1 MNRARLSA
9 FLLAV
14 LALLVTAPA
23 PWAGAPADRAG
34 DAASVVMSAAAE
46 KGEEVARPV
55 WVFLADKGRHE
66 SDPEALAAAA
76 ARLSTRALARRARA
90 LPAGA
95 VVGWRDLP
103 LEPDYLDALA
113 AAGFAPRAESRW
125 LNAVSVLAAP
135 AGEARLAALAFV
147 ARVEPVR
154 ASERYEPATAPAR
167 AASRWPAPGS
177 PYDPSGRYRGVLA
190 GGREDPIDYGASLA
204 ELTQINVPAVHQT
217 GNHGEG
223 VVVGMLDTGWNLE
236 HDAFAD
242 LIVLGAWDF
251 IQGDSVV
258 ANEPGEVDYQD
269 AHGTMT
275 LSTIAGHLP
284 GELVGP
290 AFGAAYYL
298 AKTEDRSQEVPV
310 EEDWWVAGI
319 EWLES
324 VGCDLVSS
332 SLGYYDWYEFEDL
345 DGNTAVTTIAA
356 DIAVGLGVMVVNS
369 AGNSRVGFGHIIA
382 PADGDSVLAVGAVD
396 ADGVVTSFSSPGPTY
411 DGRIKPD
418 VMARGLLNHV
428 VDPGD
433 PSGYLAASG
442 TSFACPLTA
451 GVAALLLAARPDA
464 TPMQVRDAL
473 RETADRAANPDND
486 YGWGLIDALAAVDYL
501 VLTGAPASAP
511 APAAAIVGAWPNPFN
526 PAARIAFRLGADGP
540 ARLAVHDTRG
550 RRVIVLADGVL
561 SAGEH
566 AAVWDGRDA
575 AGRPVASGVYL
586 ARLEAAGASATR
598 RLVLLK

>member
-1 MNRARLSA
+1 MIRASKPA
-9 FLLAV
+9 LLIAL
-14 LALLVTAPA
+14 LALLAAPLA
-23 PWAGAPADRAG
+23 F
-34 DAASVVMSAAAE
+34 AAAPTAAVAPE
-46 KGEEVARPV
+46 TAADEAARPV
-55 WVFLADKGRHE
+55 WVFLADKGAGEH
-66 SDPEALAAAA
+66 DPGAMAAAA
-76 ARLSTRALARRARA
+76 ARLSPRALARRARV

-103 LEPDYLDALA
+103 LESRYLDALA
-113 AAGFAPRAESRW
+113 AAGFPVRAESRW
-125 LNAVSVLAAP
+125 FNAVSVLAMP
-135 AGEARLAALAFV
+135 AGEARLAALPFV
-147 ARVEPVR
+147 DRVEPVR
-154 ASERYEPATAPAR
+154 ASARYEPPVSPPR
-167 AASRWPAPGS
+167 PGSRLPAPGS
-177 PYDPSGRYRGVLA
+177 PYDAAGRYLGDRA
-190 GGREDPIDYGASLA
+190 GPREDPIDYGASLA

-223 VVVGMLDTGWNLE
+223 VVVGMLDTGWNLA
-236 HDAFAD
+236 HDALAGVT
-242 LIVLGAWDF
+242 VLGAWDF

-275 LSTIAGHLP
+275 LSTIAGNLP

-345 DGNTAVTTIAA
+345 DGNTAVTTVAA
-356 DIAVGLGVMVVNS
+356 DIAVGLGVVVVNS
-369 AGNSRVGFGHIIA
+369 AGNSRQGFGHIIA

-396 ADGVVTSFSSPGPTY
+396 SAGVVTTFSSPGPTA

-418 VMARGLLNHV
+418 VVARGLLNHV
-428 VDPGD
+428 VDPTD
-433 PSGYLAASG
+433 PAGYLAASG

-473 RETADRAANPDND
+473 RETADRADDPDND
-486 YGWGLIDALAAVDYL
+486 YGWGLVDALAAVDYL
-501 VLTGAPASAP
+501 VPTGAPPAAS

-540 ARLAVHDTRG
+540 ARLAVHDVRG
-550 RRVIVLADGVL
+550 RRVALLVDADL
-561 SAGEH
+561 SAGDH
-566 AAVWDGRDA
+566 AAVWDGRDG
-575 AGRPVASGVYL
+575 AGRPVASGIYL
-586 ARLEAAGASATR
+586 ARLEAAGATATR